1 MDEYHTLVDR
11 NYMIWYASTNPALDH
26 EDIAILDRNNIKSSL
41 LEDAPLW
48 LQKWAALVLR
58 YCELESKLVLK
69 PIKEQNK
76 MFTDAQCE
84 MEAKNILSTRI
95 NNIAITIDKI
105 KHCLNMMDT
114 NDPPLRTLTYREVF
128 NKYNESINSFN

>member
-26 EDIAILDRNNIKSSL
+26 EDIAILHRNNIKSSL

-48 LQKWAALVLR
+48 LQKWTALVLR
-58 YCELESKLVLK
+58 YCEFESKK
-69 PIKEQNK
+69 IKERNE
-76 MFTDAQCE
+76 FFSDSQCE
-84 MEAKNILSTRI
+84 TEIENKISTRI
-95 NNIAITIDKI
+95 YNIAITIDKI